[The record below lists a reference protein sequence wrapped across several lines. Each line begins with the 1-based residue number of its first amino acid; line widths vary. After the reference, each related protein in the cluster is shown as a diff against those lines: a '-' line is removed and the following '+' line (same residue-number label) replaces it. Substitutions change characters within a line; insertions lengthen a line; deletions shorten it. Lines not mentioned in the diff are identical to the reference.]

1 MKKAA
6 VVVLLLAGVAAVAGE
21 AGIMD
26 GFGNFVAD
34 VQAEDELPDNEKAQN
49 ESEEVTGEEEDS
61 ASKIDTSITIGT
73 GSRIAVVSKA
83 TEWRILE
90 TCSPGHGRCCE
101 GYQYSI

>member
-34 VQAEDELPDNEKAQN
+34 VQEAAALADRQ
-49 ESEEVTGEEEDS
+49 
-61 ASKIDTSITIGT
+61 
-73 GSRIAVVSKA
+73 
-83 TEWRILE
+83 
-90 TCSPGHGRCCE
+90 
-101 GYQYSI
+101 

>member
-49 ESEEVTGEEEDS
+49 ESEEVTGQG
-61 ASKIDTSITIGT
+61 AG
-73 GSRIAVVSKA
+73 
-83 TEWRILE
+83 LLL
-90 TCSPGHGRCCE
+90 
-101 GYQYSI
+101 

>member
-34 VQAEDELPDNEKAQN
+34 VQAEDDCR
-49 ESEEVTGEEEDS
+49 
-61 ASKIDTSITIGT
+61 ITRKLKMIRR
-73 GSRIAVVSKA
+73 SNR
-83 TEWRILE
+83 
-90 TCSPGHGRCCE
+90 
-101 GYQYSI
+101 

>member
-34 VQAEDELPDNEKAQN
+34 VQAEDELPDNEQDCCCKQ
-49 ESEEVTGEEEDS
+49 GY
-61 ASKIDTSITIGT
+61 
-73 GSRIAVVSKA
+73 R
-83 TEWRILE
+83 WRILE

>member
-34 VQAEDELPDNEKAQN
+34 VQDRK
-49 ESEEVTGEEEDS
+49 S
-61 ASKIDTSITIGT
+61 
-73 GSRIAVVSKA
+73 VV
-83 TEWRILE
+83 
-90 TCSPGHGRCCE
+90 
-101 GYQYSI
+101 

>member
-34 VQAEDELPDNEKAQN
+34 VQAEDELPDNELGQGA
-49 ESEEVTGEEEDS
+49 G
-61 ASKIDTSITIGT
+61 
-73 GSRIAVVSKA
+73 
-83 TEWRILE
+83 LLL
-90 TCSPGHGRCCE
+90 
-101 GYQYSI
+101 

>member
-61 ASKIDTSITIGT
+61 ASKIDTSITIGDREQDCCCKQ
-73 GSRIAVVSKA
+73 GYR
-83 TEWRILE
+83 WRILE

>member
-49 ESEEVTGEEEDS
+49 ESEEVNKSNYSRSQHIHCEDNRS
-61 ASKIDTSITIGT
+61 
-73 GSRIAVVSKA
+73 
-83 TEWRILE
+83 
-90 TCSPGHGRCCE
+90 
-101 GYQYSI
+101 

>member
-61 ASKIDTSITIGT
+61 ASQIDTSITIEA
-73 GSRIAVVSKA
+73 GSRIAVVSNLFTGAWKM
-83 TEWRILE
+83 L
-90 TCSPGHGRCCE
+90 
-101 GYQYSI
+101 